1 MSYEAQK
8 VGTVKEL
15 GEIYRT
21 DAPLDEQ
28 LKSFAR
34 VGITNLATP
43 EEVAQIRLAG
53 ITENWSRT
61 SVAPIAIKGGKTIL
75 LRSSPIMN
83 PLMAASA
90 VKAHRNAQYLQ
101 LGKEFYEVADEIAK
115 SQLEMAPEDREAI
128 ALSQIGDFPLI
139 VEMDETRFLLGKT
152 ARPYFEKF
160 VSGGKEGKIQF
171 YNLEGDSKSS
181 ATVNYLWFSDPRDVS
196 GLDAGSRDLYS
207 DNRAFGVLR
216 TGVASAQ
223 KNGYSLTEIGNANSE
238 VVPVVL
244 RKAGVSALEG
254 MLARPLTT
262 ALLEELR
269 TK

>member
-1 MSYEAQK
+1 M
-8 VGTVKEL
+8 
-15 GEIYRT
+15 
-21 DAPLDEQ
+21 
-28 LKSFAR
+28 
-34 VGITNLATP
+34 
-43 EEVAQIRLAG
+43 AQIRLAG

-115 SQLEMAPEDREAI
+115 SQFEMAPEDREAI
-128 ALSQIGDFPLI
+128 ALSQTGDFPLI

-181 ATVNYLWFSDPRDVS
+181 ATVNYIWGDPQYVS
-196 GLDAGSRDLYS
+196 VLDAGCRYLDV
-207 DNRAFGVLR
+207 DDGAFGVLR

>member
-21 DAPLDEQ
+21 DDPLDEQ

-115 SQLEMAPEDREAI
+115 SQFEMAPEDREAI
-128 ALSQIGDFPLI
+128 ALSQTGDFPLI

-181 ATVNYLWFSDPRDVS
+181 ATVNYLWFFDPRYES
-196 GLDAGSRDLYS
+196 SLDARSRYLYG
-207 DNRAFGVLR
+207 NRAFGVLR
-216 TGVASAQ
+216 TGAASAQ

>member
-21 DAPLDEQ
+21 DDPLDEQ

-115 SQLEMAPEDREAI
+115 SQFEMAPEDREAI

-181 ATVNYLWFSDPRDVS
+181 ATVNYIWFGDPLDES
-196 GLDAGSRDLYS
+196 GLDAWRFLDSG
-207 DNRAFGVLR
+207 NRAFGVLR
-216 TGVASAQ
+216 TGAASAQ